1 MQQINLAKVACPN
14 CGNSGAEALDADS
27 QIEHTGR
34 VDGEGWISCPNG
46 DWLVEFTEDGDV
58 TKQEGATLA
67 DAIVN
72 VESALEGGD
81 D

>member
-1 MQQINLAKVACPN
+1 MQKFNLAKVACPN
-14 CGNSGAEALDADS
+14 DGNSGAGALNADS

-34 VDGEGWISCPNG
+34 VDGDGWVSCPNCE
-46 DWLVEFTEDGDV
+46 WLVEFTEDGDV

-72 VESALEGGD
+72 VESALEGD
-81 D
+81 A